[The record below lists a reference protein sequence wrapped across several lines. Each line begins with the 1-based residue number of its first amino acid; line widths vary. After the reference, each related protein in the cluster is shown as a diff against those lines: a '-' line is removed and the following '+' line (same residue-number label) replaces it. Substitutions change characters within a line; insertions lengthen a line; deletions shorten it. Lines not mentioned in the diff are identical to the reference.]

1 MKEPISSSVM
11 GTVVRSRR
19 SVVVIGGGIS
29 GLSAAH
35 ALTAGPTS
43 NQPEVI
49 LLEAMGRLG
58 GKVLTTKVGGL
69 QVEAGPDAL
78 LTRTPAAVN
87 LCRRL
92 GLGDQLVAPS
102 RAAATIWSRGRL
114 HPIPGGLALG
124 VPTSMTDLAR
134 SGILSWR
141 GIARAAVEPLLPNH
155 PPGGDRSVA
164 DLVITRFGG
173 QVFER
178 LVDPLLSGI
187 YAGRA
192 DRLSAESVL
201 PQLAELARTNRSL
214 LLGLRKLPKPRAGGP
229 PFNSLSS
236 GLGTLVAALED
247 AIRPAAEV
255 RTGTPATSVRL
266 EATGTYLVQAD
277 GQPPLRAD
285 AVIIAAPAYAASEML
300 AAASP
305 YLGVELGAIEYASV
319 ATVALVYSRKALT
332 RPLDASGFL
341 VPRGEKRLLVGS
353 TWVGVKW
360 PHLDSGNR
368 VVIRCAVGR
377 TGDDRWQ
384 SLDDRGLA
392 NAVHAELTEA
402 IGLREPPSDSKVVR
416 WPAALPQYNV
426 GHAARLQRIDECL
439 RGLPG
444 LFLAGAAYRGIGL
457 PACIQQ
463 GREAAEK
470 AVAYLGLGVEATR

>member
-1 MKEPISSSVM
+1 M

-19 SVVVIGGGIS
+19 RVVIIGGGIT

-35 ALTAGPTS
+35 TLTSWPPAS
-43 NQPEVI
+43 QPEVT
-49 LLEAMGRLG
+49 LLEATARLG
-58 GKVLTTKVGGL
+58 GKVSTLKVGGL
-69 QVEAGPDAL
+69 QVEAGPDAF
-78 LTRTPAAVN
+78 LTRTPAAID
-87 LCRRL
+87 LCQRL
-92 GLGDQLVAPS
+92 GIGDQIVAPG
-102 RAAATIWSRGRL
+102 RAAAAIWSRGRL
-114 HPIPGGLALG
+114 HRIPSSLALG
-124 VPTSMTDLAR
+124 VPTSMADLAR

-155 PPGGDRSVA
+155 APPDGDRSVA
-164 DLVITRFGG
+164 DLVIQRFGD

-192 DRLSAESVL
+192 DRLSAQSVL

-214 LLGLRKLPKPRAGGP
+214 LLGLRKLPKPKAGGP
-229 PFNSLSS
+229 PFNSLSG

-247 AIRPAAEV
+247 AIRPAADV
-255 RTGTPATSVRL
+255 RTGVPAASVRL
-266 EATGTYLVQAD
+266 EDTGTYLVQVE
-277 GQPPLRAD
+277 GQPPFRAD

-305 YLGVELGAIEYASV
+305 ALRAELSAIEYASV
-319 ATVALVYSRKALT
+319 ATIAMVYSREALT
-332 RPLDASGFL
+332 RPFDASGFL
-341 VPRGEKRLLVGS
+341 VPRSEKRMLVGS
-353 TWVGVKW
+353 TWVSVKW

-377 TGDDRWQ
+377 AGDDRWE
-384 SLDDRGLA
+384 SLDDSRLA
-392 NAVHAELTEA
+392 DAVHIELAEA
-402 IGLREPPSDSKVVR
+402 IGLCAPPSVSKVVR
-416 WPAALPQYNV
+416 WPEAIPQYNV
-426 GHAARLQRIDECL
+426 GHAARLRRVDECL
-439 RGLPG
+439 HALPG

-463 GREAAEK
+463 GRDAAEQ